1 MGNKKQQTSKGG
13 QEGSNK
19 SSLTASWIALNNDAK
34 KHGWSED
41 KPLVFK

>member
-1 MGNKKQQTSKGG
+1 MTNQKQNTSKEGQGG
-13 QEGSNK
+13 SKK